1 MPRKARLDVPGT
13 LHHVMIRGI
22 EGINIFREEE
32 DRKAFVDRMGDLVK
46 ETGTRILA
54 WALMDNHTHLLIIS
68 GPAGL
73 PTFMRRLL
81 TGYAHYFNRKYRRS
95 GHLFQNRY
103 KSILCDLD
111 PYLLELV
118 RYIHLNPLRAGMV
131 KDLEEL
137 EEYAWCG
144 HGTLTGRQKS
154 LFQEKDFVLGLFGP
168 KERKAIKVYREFM
181 KAGKDQGQR
190 PELVGGGLVRSMGGW
205 SRVLSLRRQGGA
217 ESYDDRILGDGD
229 FVQAILEEADQK
241 LIRQTKAHK
250 KIRSLSRM
258 IKEKCREAGINEAEL
273 RSGSRRKPVSKLRK
287 EICFYLNRE
296 IGISMA
302 EIARLVGVG
311 TTGVAMAIKG
321 MEAANKTEWSGQ
333 RPLN

>member
-13 LHHVMIRGI
+13 LHHVMVRGI
-22 EGINIFREEE
+22 EGCKIFRNEE
-32 DRKAFVDRMGDLVK
+32 DRKDFVDRIRSLVV
-46 ETGTRILA
+46 ETESRILA
-54 WALMDNHTHLLIIS
+54 WAMMDNHVHLLILS

-81 TGYAHYFNRKYRRS
+81 TGYALSFNRKHRRF

-103 KSILCDLD
+103 KSIICDLD

-118 RYIHLNPLRAGMV
+118 RYIHLNPLRAGGA

-137 EEYAWCG
+137 ESYSWCG
-144 HGTLTGRQKS
+144 HGILTGQQKNDW
-154 LFQEKDFVLGLFGP
+154 QEKDFVLGFFGS
-168 KERKAIKVYREFM
+168 KEKKATRAYREFVE
-181 KAGKDQGQR
+181 AGKGLGQR
-190 PELVGGGLVRSMGGW
+190 PELVGGGLIRSMGGW
-205 SRVLSLRRQGGA
+205 SQVLSLRKKDERG
-217 ESYDDRILGDGD
+217 SYDERILGDGD

-241 LIRQTKAHK
+241 LDRQMRARKKVGSLMKIIKA
-250 KIRSLSRM
+250 R
-258 IKEKCREAGINEAEL
+258 CREAGINEIEL
-273 RSGSRRKPVSKLRK
+273 KSGSQRRAVSKVRK

-296 IGISMA
+296 LGISMA

-321 MEAANKTEWSGQ
+321 IEAANKTE
-333 RPLN
+333 